1 MPSLDALCLRLTG
14 QTLEVVQHQLMA
26 IRANVWSWLL
36 VTLKIRKPRL
46 QLADCDSKARCI
58 VVLSPGGPERLEFW
72 PLDGR
77 LATVGYNV
85 PESVAPRDP
94 RSRSLTRVA
103 TAPPPGLVV
112 VRITHFSVNY
122 ADVTIRWGLYESAI
136 KFVGYPIVPGFD
148 FSGIVEAVAAGVD
161 NLRAGDAVFG
171 ITFFGAYSSR
181 LLVPAS
187 QCRKTPKALSAAE
200 AAALPSVAGTALH
213 AMALAQFWPAA
224 PPTRN
229 RAVLVHSAAG
239 GVGSMLVQ
247 MAKTLGCAPVV
258 GVVGAAHKIEACEA
272 CGADTVVCK
281 AGRSDWWDDV
291 AAASPDGY
299 AAIFD
304 ANGVAT
310 CVKIKV
316 LRRAEHPTHW
326 LISTG
331 RYVTPVVRRPRADG
345 PPRDLR
351 LPYKSPDGLVDVE
364 PAALAPDGE
373 RHCVDADVR
382 AHGPRAVLQVD
393 PRLQPIVC
401 VRRPLFFVFASM
413 AWRWTRRRDAS
424 QVLRRRDGFGRR
436 VHGAAPRVGGRGPT
450 PRRARRDFWIRGTAG
465 GARADPGRPVR
476 REDRL

>member
-26 IRANVWSWLL
+26 IRANIWSWLL

-72 PLDGR
+72 PLDDD

-85 PESVAPRDP
+85 SEAIAPRDP

-103 TAPPPGLVV
+103 TPPPPGLVV

-148 FSGIVEAVAAGVD
+148 FSGIVEAVGDGVE
-161 NLRAGDAVFG
+161 LKEGDAVFG

-247 MAKTLGCAPVV
+247 MAKVLGCGPVV
-258 GVVGAAHKIEACEA
+258 GVVGAPHKIEACKA
-272 CGADTVVCK
+272 CGADAVVCK

-310 CVKIKV
+310 
-316 LRRAEHPTHW
+316 LRSSYDALAQTGRLVIFGFHTNLPTVSSTLSPLHW
-326 LISTG
+326 LRMAKGMASMPTFEPMDLVLSSKSVHG
-331 RYVTPVVRRPRADG
+331 FNLSFFADET
-345 PPRDLR
+345 D
-351 LPYKSPDGLVDVE
+351 LVDAYMAQLLAWVSAGQLRVARVE
-364 PAALAPDGE
+364 TFSFDMLPAAHALIQGGQS
-373 RHCVDADVR
+373 V
-382 AHGPRAVLQVD
+382 GK
-393 PRLQPIVC
+393 IVC
-401 VRRPLFFVFASM
+401 E
-413 AWRWTRRRDAS
+413 T
-424 QVLRRRDGFGRR
+424 
-436 VHGAAPRVGGRGPT
+436 GA
-450 PRRARRDFWIRGTAG
+450 
-465 GARADPGRPVR
+465 
-476 REDRL
+476 

>member
-1 MPSLDALCLRLTG
+1 MPSLDAICLRLTG

-46 QLADCDSKARCI
+46 QLDDCDSKARCI

-72 PLDGR
+72 PLDDG

-103 TAPPPGLVV
+103 TPPPGLVV

-148 FSGIVEAVAAGVD
+148 FSGIVEAVGDGVD

-187 QCRKTPKALSAAE
+187 QCRKTPRALSAAE

-213 AMALAQFWPAA
+213 AMALAQFWPSA

-247 MAKTLGCAPVV
+247 MAKTLGCGPVV
-258 GVVGAAHKIEACEA
+258 GVVGAPHKVEACEA

-310 CVKIKV
+310 
-316 LRRAEHPTHW
+316 LRSSYDALAQTGRLVIFGFHTNLPTVSSTLSPLHW
-326 LISTG
+326 LRMAKGI
-331 RYVTPVVRRPRADG
+331 
-345 PPRDLR
+345 
-351 LPYKSPDGLVDVE
+351 
-364 PAALAPDGE
+364 
-373 RHCVDADVR
+373 
-382 AHGPRAVLQVD
+382 
-393 PRLQPIVC
+393 
-401 VRRPLFFVFASM
+401 ASM
-413 AWRWTRRRDAS
+413 PAFEPMDL
-424 QVLRRRDGFGRR
+424 VLSSKSIHGFNLSFACGVPSRGLRVDGA
-436 VHGAAPRVGGRGPT
+436 VVNA
-450 PRRARRDFWIRGTAG
+450 
-465 GARADPGRPVR
+465 
-476 REDRL
+476 

>member
-136 KFVGYPIVPGFD
+136 TFVGYPIVPGFD
-148 FSGIVEAVAAGVD
+148 FSGVVEAVGDGVE
-161 NLRAGDAVFG
+161 LKEGDAVFG

-187 QCRKTPKALSAAE
+187 QCRKTPRALSAAE

-213 AMALAQFWPAA
+213 AMSLAQFWPAA

-247 MAKTLGCAPVV
+247 MAKTLGCKPVV

-272 CGADTVVCK
+272 CGADAVVCK

-291 AAASPDGY
+291 AAASPDGRG
-299 AAIFD
+299 D
-304 ANGVAT
+304 
-310 CVKIKV
+310 
-316 LRRAEHPTHW
+316 LRRERRFYPPE
-326 LISTG
+326 L
-331 RYVTPVVRRPRADG
+331 VRRPRADR

-351 LPYKSPDGLVDVE
+351 LPHKSPDGLVDVE

>member
-1 MPSLDALCLRLTG
+1 MPSLDAICLRLTG

-72 PLDGR
+72 PLDDG

-85 PESVAPRDP
+85 AEAIAPRDP

-103 TAPPPGLVV
+103 TPPPGHVV

-148 FSGIVEAVAAGVD
+148 FSGVVEAVGDGVE
-161 NLRAGDAVFG
+161 LKEGDAVFG

-181 LLVPAS
+181 LLVPGS

-247 MAKTLGCAPVV
+247 MAKTLGCSPVV
-258 GVVGAAHKIEACEA
+258 GVVGALHKVEACKA

-281 AGRSDWWDDV
+281 AGRQDWWDDV
-291 AAASPDGY
+291 AAASPEGY

-304 ANGVAT
+304 ANGVST
-310 CVKIKV
+310 
-316 LRRAEHPTHW
+316 LRNSYDALAQTGRLVIFGFHTNLPTVSSTLSPWHW
-326 LISTG
+326 LRMAKGMASMPTFEPMDLVLSSKSVHG
-331 RYVTPVVRRPRADG
+331 FNLSFFADET
-345 PPRDLR
+345 D
-351 LPYKSPDGLVDVE
+351 LVDAYMAQLLAWVAASQLRVAHVE
-364 PAALAPDGE
+364 TFGFAALPAAHALIQGGQS
-373 RHCVDADVR
+373 V
-382 AHGPRAVLQVD
+382 GK
-393 PRLQPIVC
+393 IVC
-401 VRRPLFFVFASM
+401 E
-413 AWRWTRRRDAS
+413 
-424 QVLRRRDGFGRR
+424 
-436 VHGAAPRVGGRGPT
+436 
-450 PRRARRDFWIRGTAG
+450 TAT
-465 GARADPGRPVR
+465 
-476 REDRL
+476 

>member
-1 MPSLDALCLRLTG
+1 MPSLDAICLRLTG

-46 QLADCDSKARCI
+46 QLADCGSKARCI

-72 PLDGR
+72 PLDDG

-85 PESVAPRDP
+85 PKSVAPRDP

-148 FSGIVEAVAAGVD
+148 FSGVVEAVGAGVE
-161 NLRAGDAVFG
+161 LKEGDAVFG

-187 QCRKTPKALSAAE
+187 QCRKKTKALSAAE

-229 RAVLVHSAAG
+229 RAVLMHSAAG

-247 MAKTLGCAPVV
+247 MAKTLGCKPVV
-258 GVVGAAHKIEACEA
+258 GVVGAPHKIEACKA
-272 CGADTVVCK
+272 CGADVVVCK
-281 AGRSDWWDDV
+281 AGRSDWWDEVD
-291 AAASPDGY
+291 AASPDGY

-310 CVKIKV
+310 
-316 LRRAEHPTHW
+316 LRRSYDSLAQTGRLVIFGFHTNLPTVSSTLSPLHW
-326 LISTG
+326 LRMAKGMASMPAFEPMDLVLSSKSIHGFNLSFF
-331 RYVTPVVRRPRADG
+331 ADET
-345 PPRDLR
+345 D
-351 LPYKSPDGLVDVE
+351 LVDAYMAQLLAWVAAGQLRVARVE
-364 PAALAPDGE
+364 TFAFGMLPAAHALIQGGQS
-373 RHCVDADVR
+373 V
-382 AHGPRAVLQVD
+382 GK
-393 PRLQPIVC
+393 IVC
-401 VRRPLFFVFASM
+401 E
-413 AWRWTRRRDAS
+413 T
-424 QVLRRRDGFGRR
+424 
-436 VHGAAPRVGGRGPT
+436 GA
-450 PRRARRDFWIRGTAG
+450 
-465 GARADPGRPVR
+465 
-476 REDRL
+476 

>member
-1 MPSLDALCLRLTG
+1 MSSLDALCLRLTG

-46 QLADCDSKARCI
+46 QLADCNSKARCI

-72 PLDGR
+72 LLDDG

-85 PESVAPRDP
+85 AEAIAPRDP

-103 TAPPPGLVV
+103 TPPPGHVV

-148 FSGIVEAVAAGVD
+148 FSGVVEAVGAGVE
-161 NLRAGDAVFG
+161 LKEGDAVFG

-181 LLVPAS
+181 LLVPVS
-187 QCRKTPKALSAAE
+187 QCRKTPEALTAAE

-213 AMALAQFWPAA
+213 AMALAQFWPSA

-247 MAKTLGCAPVV
+247 MAKTLGCGPVV
-258 GVVGAAHKIEACEA
+258 GVVGAPHKVEACKA
-272 CGADTVVCK
+272 CGADAVVCK
-281 AGRSDWWDDV
+281 AGRRDWWDEVD
-291 AAASPDGY
+291 AASPDGY

-310 CVKIKV
+310 
-316 LRRAEHPTHW
+316 LRRSYDSLAQTGRLVIFGFHTNLPTVSSTLSPLHW
-326 LISTG
+326 LRMAKGMASMPAFEPMDLVLSSKSIHGFNLSFF
-331 RYVTPVVRRPRADG
+331 ADET
-345 PPRDLR
+345 D
-351 LPYKSPDGLVDVE
+351 LVDAYMAQLLAWVAAGQLRVARVE
-364 PAALAPDGE
+364 TFGFDMLPAAHALIQGGQS
-373 RHCVDADVR
+373 V
-382 AHGPRAVLQVD
+382 GK
-393 PRLQPIVC
+393 IVC
-401 VRRPLFFVFASM
+401 E
-413 AWRWTRRRDAS
+413 T
-424 QVLRRRDGFGRR
+424 
-436 VHGAAPRVGGRGPT
+436 GA
-450 PRRARRDFWIRGTAG
+450 
-465 GARADPGRPVR
+465 
-476 REDRL
+476 